1 MKCVSVLRVGL
12 LTISILSVCVPCAY
26 GQTERSRK
34 NSARKAQD
42 PVDEAMAFALR
53 AAKQR
58 RAQGWRNVGETEDY
72 GVSYN
77 IKTATHPQRGVFRIW
92 TDWELKYTD
101 DKGNYILR
109 QRRQRLFGS
118 RAGYEKFARSLKLFE
133 VRCGERQFRILSVV
147 DQDEAGKTIGSR
159 IGSDD
164 FALGAYSVPGSI
176 AESILDGSCRE
187 LRHFPINNSVVRP
200 NPRILELSPREIA
213 RRSFPSVVLLLTEDE
228 NGKPISLGSGFFVRS
243 DLIATSRHVIRH
255 ASRIYVRLIGQ
266 TRAYEVQAIA
276 GVDQERDLALLRIN
290 GSIGHALPLG
300 KASDVAVGDQIY
312 AIGNPEGLEGT
323 FSQGVVAALRGNAY
337 IQITAPI
344 SSGSSGGPVLNS
356 RGEVIGIATAILEG
370 GQNLNFAIPV
380 SHLSRLVSQV
390 GAH

>member
-1 MKCVSVLRVGL
+1 MKNLSLLRMVLL
-12 LTISILSVCVPCAY
+12 AISMFSVCVACTL
-26 GQTERSRK
+26 GQTKGSRK
-34 NSARKAQD
+34 NSASKRQY
-42 PVDEAMAFALR
+42 PVDEAVAFALR
-53 AAKQR
+53 VAKQR

-92 TDWELKYTD
+92 TEWELKYTD

-118 RAGYEKFARSLKLFE
+118 QAGYEKFARSLKLFE
-133 VRCGERQFRILSVV
+133 VRCEERTFRILSVV
-147 DQDEAGKTIGSR
+147 DQDEERKTIGSR

-164 FALGAYSVPGSI
+164 FASGDYSVPGSI
-176 AESILDGSCRE
+176 GESILNGSCRE
-187 LRHFPINNSVVRP
+187 LSHLPINNSVVRP
-200 NPRILELSPREIA
+200 NARILELSSREIA

-228 NGKPISLGSGFFVRS
+228 SGKPISLGSGFFVRS
-243 DLIATSRHVIRH
+243 NLIATSRHVIRH
-255 ASRIYVRLIGQ
+255 ASRIYVRVIGQ
-266 TRAYEVQAIA
+266 TRVYEVQGIA
-276 GVDQERDLALLRIN
+276 GVDQERDLALLKIN
-290 GSIGHALPLG
+290 GMIGHALPLG
-300 KASDVAVGDQIY
+300 NTRDVAVGDPIY